1 MTINNN
7 ELVKMISALGETKV
21 LDLLKKKIEDDEA
34 RKEYHRKY
42 NAKKNEIL
50 RTVKQQHPELFKIN

>member
-1 MTINNN
+1 MTIQN
-7 ELVKMISALGETKV
+7 EKLMKLIAQLGEVKV
-21 LDLLKKKIEDDEA
+21 LDLLTKKIEDDEA

-42 NAKKNEIL
+42 NARKNEIL